1 MDAAEIDARID
12 VLDRAIAELLTRLP
26 AIERETVFDRLRCE
40 FDGQARAAEAV
51 ERLVED
57 ATDTSGHP
65 IDVVIRQ
72 LRRRH
77 AAERRL
83 GA

>member
-12 VLDRAIAELLTRLP
+12 VLDRAIAELLARMP
-26 AIERETVFDRLRCE
+26 PFEREAVFDSLRAE
-40 FDGQARAAEAV
+40 FDGNDRAAEAV

-57 ATDTSGHP
+57 SSETSGHP
-65 IDVVIRQ
+65 IDTAIRQ

-83 GA
+83 RA

>member
-12 VLDRAIAELLTRLP
+12 VLDRAITELLSRLP
-26 AIERETVFDRLRCE
+26 PIERETVFDRLRCE
-40 FDGQARAAEAV
+40 FDDAAHAEAV

-57 ATDTSGHP
+57 ASETAGHP
-65 IDVVIRQ
+65 IDVAIRQ

-77 AAERRL
+77 AAASRL
-83 GA
+83 A

>member
-12 VLDRAIAELLTRLP
+12 VLDRAIAELLARMP
-26 AIERETVFDRLRCE
+26 PIERDTLFDRLRTE
-40 FDGQARAAEAV
+40 FDGNERAAEAV

-57 ATDTSGHP
+57 ASETSGHP
-65 IDVVIRQ
+65 IDVAIRQ

-83 GA
+83 A

>member
-1 MDAAEIDARID
+1 MDAAEIAARID
-12 VLDRAIAELLTRLP
+12 VLDRAIAELLARMP
-26 AIERETVFDRLRCE
+26 PIERDTLFDRLRTE
-40 FDGQARAAEAV
+40 FDGNERAAEAV

-57 ATDTSGHP
+57 ASETSGHP
-65 IDVVIRQ
+65 IDTAIRQ

-77 AAERRL
+77 EVSRRL

>member
-26 AIERETVFDRLRCE
+26 PIERETVFDRLRCE
-40 FDGQARAAEAV
+40 FDGQTRAAEVV

-57 ATDTSGHP
+57 ASDTDGHP
-65 IDVVIRQ
+65 IDVAIRQ

>member
-1 MDAAEIDARID
+1 MTDAEIDARID
-12 VLDRAIAELLTRLP
+12 VLDRVIAELVSRLP
-26 AIERETVFDRLRCE
+26 PIERETVFDRLRCE
-40 FDGQARAAEAV
+40 FDDAGHAAEAV

-57 ATDTSGHP
+57 ASETFGHP
-65 IDVVIRQ
+65 IDVAIRQ

-77 AAERRL
+77 AAGRRR

>member
-12 VLDRAIAELLTRLP
+12 VLDRAIAELLARMP
-26 AIERETVFDRLRCE
+26 PIERDTLFDRLRTE
-40 FDGQARAAEAV
+40 FDGNERAAEAV

-57 ATDTSGHP
+57 SSETSGHP
-65 IDVVIRQ
+65 IDTAIRQ

-77 AAERRL
+77 EAERRL
-83 GA
+83 GG

>member
-1 MDAAEIDARID
+1 MTDAEIDARIE
-12 VLDRAIAELLTRLP
+12 VLDRAIAELLARVP
-26 AIERETVFDRLRCE
+26 PIERETVFDRLRCE
-40 FDGQARAAEAV
+40 FDGAHHAEAV

-57 ATDTSGHP
+57 ASETSGHP
-65 IDVVIRQ
+65 IDVAIRQ

-77 AAERRL
+77 AARPRL